1 MSGGPL
7 WEELTGSCSVT
18 PSATSDCFIWCQGIP
33 GAASSGR
40 SSPVSLRGWCCR
52 TSSLGSQE
60 DFSPAG
66 FCLTTL
72 GPQPLHHT
80 VPEACLWLLSRDS
93 SPVSGARLDAW
104 LAFLSPWAF
113 RCHRNLAQ
121 RDQPRCH
128 CLQGQARS
136 FSFFHFFLNYWSIVD
151 LQGCDNF
158 CCTTKRFS
166 YTCTYIHSLS
176 HSFPT

>member
-7 WEELTGSCSVT
+7 WEDLTGSCSVT

-40 SSPVSLRGWCCR
+40 SSPVSLRGRCR
-52 TSSLGSQE
+52 RPSSLGSQE

-80 VPEACLWLLSRDS
+80 VPRSLPVAEEQGQFPCAWGTSGCLIGLFVSLSLPMPQKFGS
-93 SPVSGARLDAW
+93 EGPVKVS
-104 LAFLSPWAF
+104 LSPA
-113 RCHRNLAQ
+113 
-121 RDQPRCH
+121 P
-128 CLQGQARS
+128 G
-136 FSFFHFFLNYWSIVD
+136 
-151 LQGCDNF
+151 
-158 CCTTKRFS
+158 
-166 YTCTYIHSLS
+166 
-176 HSFPT
+176 